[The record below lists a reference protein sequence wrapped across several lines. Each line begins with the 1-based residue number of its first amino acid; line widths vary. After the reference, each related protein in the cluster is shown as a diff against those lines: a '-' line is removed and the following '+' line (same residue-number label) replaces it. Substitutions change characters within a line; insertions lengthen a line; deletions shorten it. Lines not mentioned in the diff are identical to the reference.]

1 MIGLLMSISSNDLTK
16 ATVID
21 GVAATEDRDSQNEI
35 LSLDGADIKEMTS
48 KGYFNDNHG
57 SGFANTL
64 GRIIEAKKIFKEAD
78 ASTNR
83 EKDYW
88 HRMKKPFLYVKGYL
102 FDEAE
107 HPNAKAVAA
116 IMKEF
121 KKMGTPLDVQMSV
134 EGKVKQRGSN
144 GLLKESMIRNVALTL
159 VPANKNTGA
168 QVVPEEVQKAIIAK
182 YKLQG
187 SSAKYAAGL
196 MKSMSAVAVATLP
209 GFIEIVD
216 EPHPYQKIYG
226 NIAEIRR
233 RLSLCKMLSV
243 GYGAAGAPASR
254 VSGSVLAGGKKTGEL
269 KSVTFGSGK
278 VARKKKEKV
287 LKSLIRK
294 VSAKYPNWTYGKIVD
309 NSLKAFHSKTKG
321 E

>member
-1 MIGLLMSISSNDLTK
+1 MSSSSLNLKK

-21 GVAATEDRDSQNEI
+21 GVAATEDRDSQDEI
-35 LSLDGADIKEMTS
+35 LSLDGADITEMTS
-48 KGYFNDNHG
+48 RGYFNDNHG

-64 GRIIEAKKIFKEAD
+64 GRITDAKKILKEEDAD
-78 ASTNR
+78 DDRQKA
-83 EKDYW
+83 YW
-88 HRMKKPFLYVKGYL
+88 QRMKKPFLYVKGYL

-107 HPNAKAVAA
+107 HSNAKAVAS

-121 KKMGTPLDVQMSV
+121 NKMGTPLDVQMSV

-159 VPANKNTGA
+159 VPANRNTGS
-168 QVVPEEVQKAIIAK
+168 QIVPDEVRKAIMENCRLTGANTE
-182 YKLQG
+182 
-187 SSAKYAAGL
+187 YAATL
-196 MKSMSAVAVATLP
+196 MKNMETATIATTR

-216 EPHPYQKIYG
+216 DVNPLEKILG
-226 NIAEIRR
+226 NITEIRKKVK
-233 RLSLCKMLSV
+233 LAKMLSA

-254 VSGSVLAGGKKTGEL
+254 TDGAVLQGGKKSGKL
-269 KSVTFGSGK
+269 KSVTFGSDK
-278 VARKKKEKV
+278 AKRKNKEFV

-294 VSAKYPNWTYGKIVD
+294 VSAKHPDLSYEEIVD
-309 NSLKAFHSKTKG
+309 NALKVFQNKLKG